1 MQALFVFSIVKK
13 KIEFR
18 SQCPISTALDIFGDR
33 WTLLVIR
40 DLLFNEKKTYGE
52 FLNSEEKI
60 ATNIL
65 SDRLSLLEMAGIV
78 SKRKHPE
85 HGLKIIYS
93 LTPKGVDLIP
103 VLVEIIAWSEKYHD
117 VHPYAK
123 QFAKVLKKDK
133 EGVIKGLFENAGNGD
148 SLQKKKGLL

>member
-1 MQALFVFSIVKK
+1 MKK

-18 SQCPISTALDIFGDR
+18 SQCPISTALDIFGDK

-52 FLNSEEKI
+52 FLNSEERI

-93 LTPKGVDLIP
+93 LTSKGVDLIP
-103 VLVEIIAWSEKYHD
+103 VLVEIIVWSEKHQE

-123 QFAKVLKKDK
+123 EFVKVLNKDK
-133 EGVIKGLFENAGNGD
+133 PGVLQGLFESAPRSD
-148 SLQKKKGLL
+148 SFLAKKKKKKGVS